1 MMLSLLKPSILVTVG
16 KQVNNTLRVLVGD
29 KDKKKMSLYMASGY
43 LLIVNALI
51 QIQMYNDCL
60 KDDVM
65 ESMNTRMIKVKY
77 DRIYIM
83 RFNLLGIY
91 TFRVYRL
98 ILGLIVFSVFEVSN
112 LSL

>member
-1 MMLSLLKPSILVTVG
+1 MMSSLLKPSILVTVG

-29 KDKKKMSLYMASGY
+29 KDKKKMSLYMALGY
-43 LLIVNALI
+43 LLIVNALIQI

-91 TFRVYRL
+91 VFRV
-98 ILGLIVFSVFEVSN
+98 
-112 LSL
+112 